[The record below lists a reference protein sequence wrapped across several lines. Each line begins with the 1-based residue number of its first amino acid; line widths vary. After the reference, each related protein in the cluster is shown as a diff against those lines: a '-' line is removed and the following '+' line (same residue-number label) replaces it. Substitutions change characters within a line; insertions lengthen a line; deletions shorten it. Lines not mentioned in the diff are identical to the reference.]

1 MRALEHMFDTVF
13 MDLHLEHEIE
23 QLRRSVAMLRPGEQA
38 LDRETTLQLL
48 GRLQTVSRRV
58 VRLEG
63 GLRSLLDEH
72 DGGGPNRHPAGW
84 IG

>member
-1 MRALEHMFDTVF
+1 MFDTGV

-48 GRLQTVSRRV
+48 GRLQAVSRRV
-58 VRLEG
+58 GRLEG
-63 GLRSLLDEH
+63 GLRSLLDETE
-72 DGGGPNRHPAGW
+72 GGGPNRQPSGW

>member
-1 MRALEHMFDTVF
+1 MFDTVG
-13 MDLHLEHEIE
+13 MELHLEHEIE

-48 GRLQTVSRRV
+48 SRLQTVSRRV
-58 VRLEG
+58 TRLEG
-63 GLRSLLDEH
+63 GLQSLLDENQ
-72 DGGGPNRHPAGW
+72 GGGPNRHPAGW